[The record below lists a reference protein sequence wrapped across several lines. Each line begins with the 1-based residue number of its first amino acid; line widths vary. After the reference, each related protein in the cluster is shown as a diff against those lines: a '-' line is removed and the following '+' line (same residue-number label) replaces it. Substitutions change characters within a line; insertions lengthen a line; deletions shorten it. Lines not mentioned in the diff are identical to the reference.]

1 MKAIILAGGFGTRLK
16 PLTLNTPKPI
26 VPIFDRPFLYY
37 QIDVLKCLPEISE
50 VILSMNY
57 QPERIQTAIGDGEEV
72 GLPIR
77 YLVEPSPRG
86 TGGAVKFAES
96 YLDDT
101 TIVLNGDVLSQ
112 IDIAAVLR
120 LHRERRAK
128 ATIVLVPVDN
138 PVAYGL
144 VEIDK
149 EGNVR
154 QFLEKPKPGEIT
166 CNTINAGVYILEPD
180 TFDRIPPHTKYSIER
195 TYFPSLIDRGETF
208 LAYIH
213 NGYWLDIGTPQ
224 SYIQAHRDIMRRR
237 CDAWPFAD
245 RRVGEVVVEADADL
259 DPQALI
265 DGPCFIGS
273 GAVIKAG
280 ARITPYTVIGRRS
293 VIESD
298 ARVDATIVWPECV
311 VGTGSTL
318 QNAII
323 GHHCRIEDHTH
334 LGSGV
339 ILGDGSI
346 VTSHTTFVE

>member
-1 MKAIILAGGFGTRLK
+1 MKAILLAGGFGTRLR

-37 QIDVLKCLPEISE
+37 QIDVLKRLPEIKE

-57 QPERIQTAIGDGEEV
+57 QPQRIQTAIGDGEEI

-86 TGGAVKFAES
+86 TGGAVKFAEPF
-96 YLDDT
+96 LDDT
-101 TIVLNGDVLSQ
+101 TIVFNGDVLCQ

-128 ATIVLVPVDN
+128 ATIVLVPVGN
-138 PVAYGL
+138 PMAYGL
-144 VEIDK
+144 VETDG

-154 QFLEKPKPGEIT
+154 QFLEKPKPDEIT

-195 TYFPSLIDRGETF
+195 TYFPSLIDGGETF

-213 NGYWLDIGTPQ
+213 KGYWLDIGTPQ
-224 SYIQAHRDIMRRR
+224 SYVQAHRDIMSGR

-245 RRVGEVVVEADADL
+245 REVGEVVVEADVDL
-259 DPQALI
+259 DPRAQI

-280 ARITPYTVIGRRS
+280 ARIAPYSVIGRRS

-298 ARVDATIVWPECV
+298 ALIDSTIVWPESV
-311 VGTGSTL
+311 VGAGSTL
-318 QNAII
+318 RNAII
-323 GHHCRIEDHTH
+323 GQHCRIEDHAH

-346 VTSHTTFVE
+346 VTSYTTIVE